1 MLANNGACPSPSGA
15 VTRLHV
21 TSGAVTVMLDVD
33 RAVMGIFAASISA
46 EPMQAVGPSRP
57 LLVTVVC
64 AHAGPARTADNKR
77 IVNLI
82 KNWGGVVDD
91 CFHGSLLVLAAAI
104 AAVFQTGPP
113 RTGRRR
119 RPDTDS
125 ANYRYRSPVSRG
137 RLQKWGNKYG
147 MPLI

>member
-1 MLANNGACPSPSGA
+1 M
-15 VTRLHV
+15 VT
-21 TSGAVTVMLDVD
+21 LDVD
-33 RAVMGIFAASISA
+33 RAVMGMFAASISA
-46 EPMQAVGPSRP
+46 EPTQAVGPSRP
-57 LLVTVVC
+57 LLVTLVC
-64 AHAGPARTADNKR
+64 AHAGPASTASSKR
-77 IVNLI
+77 IVDLI

-125 ANYRYRSPVSRG
+125 ANYRYRFPVSRG
-137 RLQKWGNKYG
+137 RLQKWGNKYV
-147 MPLI
+147 ISN